1 MCLLCVTNKL
11 PQTVYCER
19 GNSQD
24 LLAEPINAFT
34 NLAFPVFGYLGYKL
48 LKEKNIKSKEVNAL
62 PWMLSLVGLGSF
74 IYHTARNSIALIFDA
89 LPIYFFILYAIF
101 LTINELFNSKV
112 KSLLILASFI
122 GVEIALSVYV
132 PREFLNGSI
141 RHIAAIVFIIFVGW
155 LAVKRYG
162 KEMIQPLIGVIGLYA
177 FAIFFRSIDAW
188 ICTWLPIGTHF
199 LWHILSAFAGYQ
211 AIYLLAVIKSSKSK
225 TA

>member
-34 NLAFPVFGYLGYKL
+34 NLAFPFFGYLAYKL
-48 LKEKNIKSKEVNAL
+48 LKEKNIKSKEVRAL

-74 IYHTARNSIALIFDA
+74 IYHTARNSITLIFDV
-89 LPIYFFILYAIF
+89 LPIYFFILYALF
-101 LTINELFNSKV
+101 LTLNELFNSKA
-112 KSLLILASFI
+112 KSLFTLVGFV
-122 GVEIALSVYV
+122 GVEIVLSVYV

-141 RHIAAIVFIIFVGW
+141 RHIVAVIFIILIGW
-155 LAVKRYG
+155 IAIKRYG
-162 KEMIQPLIGVIGLYA
+162 KEINQPLVGVIGLYA

-188 ICTWLPIGTHF
+188 ICTWFSIGTHF
-199 LWHILSAFAGYQ
+199 LWHILAAFAGYQ
-211 AIYLLAVIKSSKSK
+211 AIYLHAVIKSTKPKSV
-225 TA
+225 